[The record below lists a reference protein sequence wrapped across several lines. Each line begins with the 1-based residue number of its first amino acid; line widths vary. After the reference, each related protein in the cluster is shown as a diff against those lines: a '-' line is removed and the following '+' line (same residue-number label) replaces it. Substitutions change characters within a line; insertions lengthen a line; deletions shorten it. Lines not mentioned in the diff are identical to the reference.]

1 MVRLYTNIA
10 VLLIAGLLGG
20 MAFFVYQGQQIV
32 TTVPCSISQIPPGGS
47 TIGGEFTLI
56 DQTGQTVTD
65 KDVLGKPSLV
75 YFGFTSCNDVCPIDN
90 ARNAAAVDLLQAKG
104 FAVTPVFISIDPERD
119 TPDVVAAYVK
129 GFHDNMIGLTGSAEQ
144 VKIASLAYKTYYKRA
159 SSRPD
164 YQMDHT
170 AFTYLVMP
178 NQGFIDLYRPEV
190 TPAEMANSVSC
201 FIKAA

>member
-1 MVRLYTNIA
+1 MIRLYTNIA

-20 MAFFVYQGQQIV
+20 MAFFVYQGQQ
-32 TTVPCSISQIPPGGS
+32 TEAALPCSISQIPPGGS
-47 TIGGEFTLI
+47 TIGGDFILI
-56 DQTGQTVTD
+56 DQTGQTVSSD
-65 KDVLGKPSLV
+65 DILNKPSLV
-75 YFGFTSCNDVCPIDN
+75 YFGFTSCTDVCPIDN
-90 ARNAAAVDLLQAKG
+90 ARNAAAVDLLRAKG
-104 FAVTPVFISIDPERD
+104 FDARPVFISIDPERD
-119 TPDVVAAYVK
+119 TPEVVANYVQ
-129 GFHDNMIGLTGSAEQ
+129 GFHEDMIGLTGSAEQ

-159 SSRPD
+159 SARPD

-190 TPAEMANSVSC
+190 TPAEMAESVAC